1 MNKHQI
7 CLKEFEEYERV
18 RMSKNAWIVANELVN
33 RIDGA
38 PVLSEYINCQL
49 SLKPNEMFFF
59 NKEYLVEYQHATTE
73 GKKKK
78 VPGSGYIEKILK
90 FSEEH

>member
-1 MNKHQI
+1 MNKYQI

-38 PVLSEYINCQL
+38 Q
-49 SLKPNEMFFF
+49 
-59 NKEYLVEYQHATTE
+59 YLVNT
-73 GKKKK
+73 
-78 VPGSGYIEKILK
+78 
-90 FSEEH
+90 

>member
-18 RMSKNAWIVANELVN
+18 SMSKNAWIVANELVN

-38 PVLSEYINCQL
+38 Q
-49 SLKPNEMFFF
+49 
-59 NKEYLVEYQHATTE
+59 YLVNTSTVNYHSNLMKCSFSTKSAWRSINMPQQKERKRKCQVQAT
-73 GKKKK
+73 
-78 VPGSGYIEKILK
+78 
-90 FSEEH
+90 